1 MDECDWWDLGRTI
14 DIFQFTYNRMSLMA
28 KPTSYTSDAKRNV
41 ELVGLP
47 PGAFALDVLCSSM
60 QFVALI
66 GCQQASKG
74 LGV

>member
-1 MDECDWWDLGRTI
+1 
-14 DIFQFTYNRMSLMA
+14 MSLMA